1 MNLPFSNAVLRL
13 EARITKTY
21 LTKNGY
27 PSNLWELIKL
37 QEQQPEL
44 LLRLWHVAFDP
55 ILDVHGDIRHLE
67 KNLHKNPN
75 GKVVHGDIRHLEIA
89 TASTVN
95 P

>member
-1 MNLPFSNAVLRL
+1 METVNSHVHGDIRHL
-13 EARITKTY
+13 EI
-21 LTKNGY
+21 
-27 PSNLWELIKL
+27 
-37 QEQQPEL
+37 
-44 LLRLWHVAFDP
+44 WHVAFDP